1 MVYTYILPCN
11 THVCVMDIPACIYI
25 FIASSSF
32 SFSCSSSFIVFRFI
46 LLFVRRLLFVSTC
59 IVYVWVRVC
68 VFEEQSTRHRT
79 NDWVDQ
85 QKKTR
90 GCVKHLMS
98 NTKHLCQVRRKASHV
113 KWVYF
118 TSLHAAYVSISFD
131 MRCTTLDAHVC
142 AEPCIQHKAS
152 HVKYLGI
159 SWQLR
164 RKASYVKY
172 LGIACQ
178 IRCKAFHFK
187 YEASLS
193 NTLASHDKYVVEHLI
208 SNTL

>member
-1 MVYTYILPCN
+1 
-11 THVCVMDIPACIYI
+11 
-25 FIASSSF
+25 
-32 SFSCSSSFIVFRFI
+32 
-46 LLFVRRLLFVSTC
+46 LLSVSTC

-68 VFEEQSTRHRT
+68 VLEEQSTRHRT

-142 AEPCIQHKAS
+142 AER
-152 HVKYLGI
+152 
-159 SWQLR
+159 QLR

-193 NTLASHDKYVVEHLI
+193 NTLASHDKYVVKHLI